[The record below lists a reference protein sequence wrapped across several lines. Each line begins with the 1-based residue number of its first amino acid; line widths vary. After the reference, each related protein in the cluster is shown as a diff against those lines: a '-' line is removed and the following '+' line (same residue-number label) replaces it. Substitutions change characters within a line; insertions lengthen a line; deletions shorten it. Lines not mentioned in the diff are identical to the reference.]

1 MIDRRIQHLHEI
13 SILHGQNKERRG
25 SMINETEQAT
35 EYPAFIYKK
44 NGYFMADCIMHNLVS
59 IGITENEA
67 IENLE
72 RKMDEMNDAGHC
84 FKFKYIKT
92 IN

>member
-1 MIDRRIQHLHEI
+1 MIDKAKSE
-13 SILHGQNKERRG
+13 
-25 SMINETEQAT
+25 T

-44 NGYFMADCIMHNLVS
+44 NGYFMADCIMHSLVS

-72 RKMDEMNDAGHC
+72 RKMDEMHDGGHR
-84 FKFKYIKT
+84 FKFKYIKK
-92 IN
+92 IS

>member
-1 MIDRRIQHLHEI
+1 
-13 SILHGQNKERRG
+13 
-25 SMINETEQAT
+25 MINNTKSET

-72 RKMDEMNDAGHC
+72 RKMNEIHDGRHH

-92 IN
+92 AS